1 MSNSIRVI
9 RLGLAAT
16 LVVGG
21 ISIADDA
28 RELTWDDL
36 IPDAATIE
44 QPADSELRAEEEPV
58 DVVERDGQGPVDHG
72 SGEDDLLEEA
82 FSWPG
87 YPTGVVEE
95 LNGALVKLPGFVV
108 PLEVSEEGKVSE
120 FLLVPYFG
128 ACIHFPPPPAN
139 QIVYITAKE
148 PIDLESTWEPIWAT
162 GELKTEFR
170 DTDLAYAGYT
180 MAVQTTE
187 VYEY

>member
-1 MSNSIRVI
+1 MTNPNRVI
-9 RLGLAAT
+9 RRGLAVT
-16 LVVGG
+16 LLLSG

-36 IPDAATIE
+36 IPEAEMIE
-44 QPADSELRAEEEPV
+44 QA
-58 DVVERDGQGPVDHG
+58 
-72 SGEDDLLEEA
+72 
-82 FSWPG
+82 
-87 YPTGVVEE
+87 YPMGVVEE
-95 LNGALVKLPGFVV
+95 LNGALVKIPGFVV
-108 PLEVSEEGKVSE
+108 PLEVSTEGKVSE

-139 QIVYITAKE
+139 QIVYITAQE

-170 DTDLAYAGYT
+170 ETGLAYAGYT
-180 MAVQTTE
+180 MVAESTE